1 MRNLTATR
9 PRNSL
14 NSELANMP
22 TDVRAREREGENERD
37 SFASVVRE
45 SGAIKGSLLCGW
57 AECMWSSEYFF
68 PGKSCYFSKFYILRV
83 RLFAKGPLD
92 PRQSKSDARRVAV
105 EPDRFAGRVAEIR
118 SRLENERR
126 EEK

>member
-22 TDVRAREREGENERD
+22 TDVRTRERERMREIRLRLL
-37 SFASVVRE
+37 SVKVVR
-45 SGAIKGSLLCGW
+45 SKGVCCADGASAW
-57 AECMWSSEYFF
+57 WSSEYFF

-83 RLFAKGPLD
+83 RLFAKGPLA
-92 PRQSKSDARRVAV
+92 PRQSKSDARRAAV